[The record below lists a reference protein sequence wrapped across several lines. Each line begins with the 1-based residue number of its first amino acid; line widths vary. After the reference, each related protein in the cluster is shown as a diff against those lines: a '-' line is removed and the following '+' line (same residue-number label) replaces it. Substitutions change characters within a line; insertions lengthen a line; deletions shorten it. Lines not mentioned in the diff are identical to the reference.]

1 MRHLDPKVADER
13 KRRVLRWVVHNYI
26 RTSQP
31 IASSVIAQE
40 AGMDLSS
47 ASIRSILKELEDE
60 GYLYQPHTSS
70 GRVPTDRGYR
80 IYVDFL
86 QDAQRLASEEKARI
100 ESLTQGRIDELDHI
114 LAQTSRLLSHVSHQA
129 GLVLSPRL
137 ERQQVRR
144 LELIPLGGMRV
155 LAVVV
160 THSGQVRH
168 WPIELPSFPAPSRVQ
183 MLSRF
188 LNERLRDRSV
198 QELRQ
203 ELSGRVEQAMQE
215 LREMQGLADQLLD
228 VLGSSMEQEPVFL
241 DGTASL
247 MEGAEDPGGL
257 EQIQSLMRVME
268 EREILAKLLAE
279 DLRSRLQLDDPK
291 QRRKVRVRIGQ
302 ENTVPEFR
310 NLSLVTTAYELGDK
324 TVGVLGI
331 LGPKRMEYSK
341 MFSLVD
347 YMSLV
352 VGRAL
357 GAWEGDWEGDE
368 PKRKR

>member
-1 MRHLDPKVADER
+1 MRQLDPQVAEER
-13 KRRVLRWVVHNYI
+13 KRKVLRWVVHNYI

-31 IASSVIAQE
+31 IASSIIAE
-40 AGMDLSS
+40 AAGMDLSS
-47 ASIRSILKELEDE
+47 ASIRGILKELEDE

-80 IYVDFL
+80 IYVDYL

-100 ESLTQGRIDELDHI
+100 ESLTQGHIDELDHI

-129 GLVLSPRL
+129 GVVLSPRL

-160 THSGQVRH
+160 TQSGQVRH
-168 WPIELPSFPAPSRVQ
+168 WPLELPAVPSAHRVQ

-188 LNERLRDRSV
+188 LNERLRDKSV
-198 QELRQ
+198 HELRQ
-203 ELSGRVEQAMQE
+203 ELTGRIEAAMQE

-228 VLGSSMEQEPVFL
+228 VLGSSVEVEPVFL
-241 DGTASL
+241 DGAASL
-247 MEGAEDPGGL
+247 MEGAEDLGSL
-257 EQIQSLMRVME
+257 EQIHSLMCVVE
-268 EREILAKLLAE
+268 ERRTLAKLLEE
-279 DLRSRLQLDDPK
+279 DLRGRLRLDDPK
-291 QRRKVRVRIGQ
+291 QRRKVRVRIGE

-310 NLSLVTTAYELGDK
+310 NLSLVTTAYELGDR

-347 YMSLV
+347 YMSHV

-357 GAWEGDWEGDE
+357 GAWEGDWEDDE